1 MTVVS
6 VSDVAKLDRLDNVNE
21 MRNTV
26 NIMSGSNQENKHKA
40 PVKPD
45 PMMKKKSPEKR
56 LETGNKSKSP
66 LRTGGAGPE
75 QEVYKSVSRNQREQS
90 RGQRKLSEREI
101 QKRREEEEPW
111 IPYQERLKR
120 PITEN
125 KRESRSRSRRRE
137 EDDICEKCHHKKG
150 RRVRSKSSDQI
161 LNTRRA
167 DSALPEYDR
176 DREEMEIL
184 RRYIRREDPLS
195 EYLCNCARTSAD
207 FHFNLETKNYKR
219 SNGGQ
224 FQSKFD
230 F

>member
-21 MRNTV
+21 MRTTV
-26 NIMSGSNQENKHKA
+26 NFVSGSNQENKHKA

-45 PMMKKKSPEKR
+45 PIMKKKSPEKR

-120 PITEN
+120 QTPEN
-125 KRESRSRSRRRE
+125 KRESRARSRKRE

-161 LNTRRA
+161 LNSRRA
-167 DSALPEYDR
+167 GS
-176 DREEMEIL
+176 MM
-184 RRYIRREDPLS
+184 
-195 EYLCNCARTSAD
+195 N
-207 FHFNLETKNYKR
+207 
-219 SNGGQ
+219 
-224 FQSKFD
+224 
-230 F
+230 